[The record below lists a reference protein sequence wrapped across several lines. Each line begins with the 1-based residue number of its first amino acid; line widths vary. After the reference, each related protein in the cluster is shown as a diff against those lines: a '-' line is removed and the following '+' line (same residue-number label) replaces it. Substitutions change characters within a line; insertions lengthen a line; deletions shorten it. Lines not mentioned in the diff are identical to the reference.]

1 MTSVTIGTAATVSPV
16 EQSAHTVPLTPA
28 STAAASTGSALTR
41 LSISYPNPSLRLDYQ
56 LGLVVIEFRDPSG
69 AVTRTIPSAQQ
80 LAAYQQ
86 WSETGAG
93 TNPLSIGL
101 VPTTAT
107 GSAVSPHQVG
117 IPLPSAGTATGNG
130 TNTGTGTG
138 TGGNAPATTPTGTA
152 APSTSATAA
161 PTPIGT
167 TSTPSVAPVGGTT
180 DTASPAVITVSA
192 PPPAAPI
199 ATTPVAADQPAH

>member
-1 MTSVTIGTAATVSPV
+1 MTSVTLGTAAAISPV
-16 EQSAHTVPLTPA
+16 EQSIHTTPQTPA
-28 STAAASTGSALTR
+28 SAAAAATGSALAR
-41 LSISYPNPSLRLDYQ
+41 LNISFPNPSLRLDYQ

-86 WSETGAG
+86 WSETGSG
-93 TNPLSIGL
+93 TNPLSISL
-101 VPTTAT
+101 VPTAAT
-107 GSAVSPHQVG
+107 GSTVSPHQVG
-117 IPLPSAGTATGNG
+117 IPLTSAGTATGNG
-130 TNTGTGTG
+130 TNTG

-167 TSTPSVAPVGGTT
+167 TSTPTVAPLGGTT
-180 DTASPAVITVSA
+180 DTSSTAVITVSA

-199 ATTPVAADQPAH
+199 PTTTIAADQPAH